1 MFNQFFKHNRHRE
14 VPVIG
19 GKFFRR
25 FDGKHCFDLVFE
37 NSDGEIKTIARNVEF
52 FAPFSENAVVMP
64 KTVFGKNGYIVVIF
78 VEDGKPV
85 PAIGYIS
92 NLGFAV
98 YYKDGDLIKYTK
110 DRYETTI
117 YYKAQLSALGLPEG
131 GTLEFH
137 DDYFCFETEKRAFV
151 KQEFF
156 DYDGNPHYKYRAQY
170 TSQVIMGEL
179 KSILSGG
186 MLSAEGPDEYMD
198 IINDVLF
205 NSSCVSPEAVLKLVD
220 AECRFA
226 EPDKEIATALKRLA
240 EGFDKSRVLLFERY
254 IKALLLATDELYGKI
269 SIEKVFQRVDVIFD
283 TAVSDY
289 GETVFDD
296 PDCFNNLLLSI
307 DGLE

>member
-14 VPVIG
+14 IPVIG
-19 GKFFRR
+19 GKFSRR
-25 FDGKHCFDLVFE
+25 FDGKQFFDLVFE
-37 NSDGEIKTIARNVEF
+37 NSDGEIKTVARNIEF
-52 FAPFSENAVVMP
+52 FAPFLDNAIAIP

-78 VEDGKPV
+78 VEEGKLK

-92 NLGFAV
+92 KLGFVV

-110 DRYETTI
+110 DRYETII

-170 TSQVIMGEL
+170 TSQVVMGEL
-179 KSILSGG
+179 KSILSDGA
-186 MLSAEGPDEYMD
+186 LSVDGPDEYME

-205 NSSCVSPEAVLKLVD
+205 SSCVSPEAVLKLVD

-226 EPDKEIATALKRLA
+226 EPDKEIAAALKRLA

-269 SIEKVFQRVDVIFD
+269 SVEKAFQRVDVIFD
-283 TAVSDY
+283 IAVSDH
-289 GETVFDD
+289 GEAVFDD
-296 PDCFNNLLLSI
+296 PDCFNKLLLKL
-307 DGLE
+307 DEFE

>member
-1 MFNQFFKHNRHRE
+1 MFRQFFKCDRHSE
-14 VPVIG
+14 IPVIG
-19 GKFFRR
+19 GKFSRR
-25 FDGKHCFDLVFE
+25 FDGKQFFNLVFE
-37 NSDGEIKTIARNVEF
+37 NSEGDIKTVARNVEMI
-52 FAPFSENAVVMP
+52 APFLDNAIVMP

-78 VEDGKPV
+78 VEDGNLK

-110 DRYETTI
+110 DRYETII

-131 GTLEFH
+131 GTIEFH
-137 DDYFCFETEKRAFV
+137 DDYFCFESERRAFV

-156 DYDGNPHYKYRAQY
+156 DYEGNPHYKYKAQY
-170 TSQVIMGEL
+170 TSQVVMGEL

-186 MLSAEGPDEYMD
+186 ALSADGPDEYME

-205 NSSCVSPEAVLKLVD
+205 SSSCVSPEAVLKLVD
-220 AECRFA
+220 AECRFS
-226 EPDKEIATALKRLA
+226 EPDKEIAAALKRLA

-269 SIEKVFQRVDVIFD
+269 SLEKAFQRADVIFD
-283 TAVSDY
+283 IAVRDY
-289 GETVFDD
+289 GEAVFDD
-296 PDCFNNLLLSI
+296 PDKFNKLMLKL
-307 DGLE
+307 DEFE